1 MLKYPFIRKLVQTKY
16 IDILGALLIFGVCYA
31 RNFHGTI
38 YVDGEIVFGIP
49 FEDLWSKVKMGAY
62 PLGIMSTVGAVFS
75 VLATRLIGK
84 QNNTGNGVSVVTT
97 VNSGTNDFLFGN
109 ASAIITYPLSF
120 FLHSL
125 ALFKWKA
132 GERMK
137 KRDNYYYLAF
147 VLGFIISFALVYLGA
162 YLFGGKTDNNFLIVV
177 GITFGLSLGGNFS
190 TAMKYEETGFNWI
203 LYNIVQLVKNTM
215 ILNVANVVKYLF
227 YLVNASFTLVDWK
240 FNGDIKDA
248 PLAEA

>member
-1 MLKYPFIRKLVQTKY
+1 M
-16 IDILGALLIFGVCYA
+16 
-31 RNFHGTI
+31 
-38 YVDGEIVFGIP
+38 EFGIP
-49 FEDLWSKVKMGAY
+49 FSDIMSYIKQGAY

-84 QNNTGNGVSVVTT
+84 QNNTGNAVSVVTT

-137 KRDNYYYLAF
+137 KRDKYYFLAF
-147 VLGFIISFALVYLGA
+147 VFGFVISFALVYLGA
-162 YLFGGKTDNNFLIVV
+162 YLFGGIQEHGFLIVV

-215 ILNVANVVKYLF
+215 IGNWANVVKYLF
-227 YLVNASFTLVDWK
+227 YMGNASFTLVDWK
-240 FNGDIKDA
+240 YNGDIKDQK
-248 PLAEA
+248 LAEAS